1 MASPIKSLRTAG
13 LSVYALLLTFGLA
26 LCAQHAY
33 LYGQDKSGFPDG
45 HDAVQAAPRSHK
57 VVFENAFIRVVYVTL
72 PPAGSSEPMHTHRWP
87 SVFLGYDTGGKT
99 AHIRYHTPDG
109 RVRDIP
115 SQTEP
120 VHAGAWGSGQW
131 MAPEPMHSIEVVENP
146 APGPGGFPGW
156 LRIEV
161 KCTPK

>member
-13 LSVYALLLTFGLA
+13 LSVGALLLTFGLV
-26 LCAQHAY
+26 LCAQYPY

-45 HDAVQAAPRSHK
+45 HDAVQAAPASHR

-120 VHAGAWGSGQW
+120 VHAATWGSGQW

>member
-1 MASPIKSLRTAG
+1 MTTPIKSRRTAG
-13 LSVYALLLTFGLA
+13 LSIGALLLTCGLVLFA
-26 LCAQHAY
+26 HYAY

-45 HDAVQAAPRSHK
+45 HDAVQAAPASHR
-57 VVFENAFIRVVYVTL
+57 VVFENAFVRVVYVTL
-72 PPAGSSEPMHTHRWP
+72 PQAGSSEPMHTHRWP

-120 VHAGAWGSGQW
+120 VHPGRWSSGQW

-156 LRIEV
+156 LRVEV

>member
-13 LSVYALLLTFGLA
+13 LSACALLLTFGLA

-45 HDAVQAAPRSHK
+45 HDAVQAAPESHK

-120 VHAGAWGSGQW
+120 VHAGTWGSGQW